1 MQAFDNNIPIYIQL
15 IDRINSRILSGN
27 LRPGE
32 KLDSVRALANTYQV
46 NPNTVQRALADLE
59 GTGLI
64 VSKRAVG
71 KFVTEDENLIKSVRD
86 EHIDSEIKEILQRL
100 YSEGYT
106 KEEIYNS
113 IKKLLEV

>member
-15 IDRINSRILSGN
+15 IDRINSRILSGE
-27 LRPGE
+27 LPPGE
-32 KLDSVRALANTYQV
+32 KLDSVRALADMYQV
-46 NPNTVQRALADLE
+46 NPNTVQRALSDLE
-59 GTGLI
+59 NTGLI
-64 VSKRAVG
+64 VSKRAIG
-71 KFVTEDENLIKSVRD
+71 KFVTEDVRLINSVRD
-86 EHIDSEIKEILQRL
+86 AHIDNEIRDLLEKL